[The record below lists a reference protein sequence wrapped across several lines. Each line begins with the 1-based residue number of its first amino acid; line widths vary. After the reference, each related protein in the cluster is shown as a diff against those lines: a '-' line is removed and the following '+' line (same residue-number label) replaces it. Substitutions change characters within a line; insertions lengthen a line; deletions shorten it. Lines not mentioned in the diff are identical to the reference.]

1 MKKALMLGMA
11 YFNCT
16 VGAGFASG
24 QEMLQ
29 YYADFGWWGVIG
41 AIIALVLMPL
51 AAMIAMQYGS
61 YFQATSHDRVFSS
74 VSGKFLARFWIIPSP
89 SRSFAFPSSCWP
101 ARAPIS
107 TQDA

>member
-1 MKKALMLGMA
+1 MAATPLASICPAQPLKFYVVVKTFSVKGLFVKKALMLGMA
-11 YFNCT
+11 YFSCA

-61 YFQATSHDRVFSS
+61 YFQATSHDRVLS
-74 VSGKFLARFWIIPSP
+74 LIHI
-89 SRSFAFPSSCWP
+89 
-101 ARAPIS
+101 
-107 TQDA
+107 